1 VTDRILR
8 GGEPLGDLGV
18 PVTAM
23 LDGVPDGP
31 FPAALPP
38 PRWAGVPRLYAN
50 ASLNGRIP
58 HPLPVG
64 AWGVR
69 WHASLRSAVR
79 PDAVLQ
85 AAGRVVV
92 AREGVWELFDL
103 DGHRYVHGATES
115 HRPVLDPQAAR
126 LWSVL
131 HPGILVAHDL
141 DTGAR
146 RFVTYTQG
154 PATFRRDHLEP
165 TPTNVWLVSIE
176 ALDDIHQAALSRE
189 VIVERVDLGGD
200 ADADVS
206 GFLASAKAG
215 PELTWVD
222 EQAGSRPY
230 ESDPTSLRTSPPS
243 EPRMFA
249 AAANGALTLAT
260 FDRVYVLDADLAF
273 QRIFGGTFEPLAM
286 SVDERG
292 RTHLFV
298 RVEERCEYWTLDANG
313 VRVLRLSLPASVR
326 AITAPPVV
334 AYNHTVY
341 LVTTHAVFAVHPDG
355 RLLWTLSSE
364 DEVVGAVLTT
374 DNRLLV
380 TTLGAVVA
388 LTAQG
393 ASEGLFGV
401 VGDEPF
407 CTAAVITEQDTIVVA
422 TRSSLLCYER
432 EVVGE
437 RTLTM
442 EGFNGSGV

>member
-1 VTDRILR
+1 MTDRFLR
-8 GGEPLGDLGV
+8 DGEPLGDLGA
-18 PVTAM
+18 PVTPI

-58 HPLPVG
+58 HALPAG

-69 WHASLRSAVR
+69 WQAPLQSALR

-85 AAGRVVV
+85 AAGRAV
-92 AREGVWELFDL
+92 AVKEGVWELFDL
-103 DGHRYVHGATES
+103 DGRRCVHGATES
-115 HRPVLDPQAAR
+115 HRPVLDPQTAR

-146 RFVTYTQG
+146 RFVTHTQAL
-154 PATFRRDHLEP
+154 ATFLRDHLEP
-165 TPTNVWLVSIE
+165 TPTSVWLVSIE
-176 ALDDIHQAALSRE
+176 ALDDIHQDALSRE
-189 VIVERVDLGGD
+189 VLVERVDLGGD
-200 ADADVS
+200 VDADAS

-215 PELTWVD
+215 PGLTWVD
-222 EQAGSRPY
+222 EQAGTRPY
-230 ESDPTSLRTSPPS
+230 ESETTRLRTSPPS
-243 EPRMFA
+243 EPRMLA
-249 AAANGALTLAT
+249 AAANGALNLAT
-260 FDRVYVLDADLAF
+260 FDRVYVLDGDLAF
-273 QRIFGGTFEPLAM
+273 LRIFGGAFEPLAL
-286 SVDERG
+286 SLDERG
-292 RTHLFV
+292 RTHLLV
-298 RVEERCEYWTLDANG
+298 RVEDRCEYWTLDANG
-313 VRVLRLSLPASVR
+313 VRVLRLSLPATVHT
-326 AITAPPVV
+326 ITAPPVV

-341 LVTTHAVFAVHPDG
+341 LVTAHAVFAVHPDG

-442 EGFNGSGV
+442 EGFNWSGA